1 MAQTA
6 PVVAPTLEEFEVA
19 HANVAQVAIQTPV
32 LHSHYLTELVG
43 QEVFLKC
50 ENLQRTGAYK
60 LRGAYHERV
69 LLQPALATTPR
80 VLLSPLK
87 SSASRQP
94 SLCRLAHLC
103 LSFRPLKTTV
113 LR

>member
-6 PVVAPTLEEFEVA
+6 PVVAPTLEEFEAA

-32 LHSHYLTELVG
+32 LHSHFLTELVG

-60 LRGAYHERV
+60 LRGAFNRISN
-69 LLQPALATTPR
+69 LTPA
-80 VLLSPLK
+80 
-87 SSASRQP
+87 
-94 SLCRLAHLC
+94 
-103 LSFRPLKTTV
+103 
-113 LR
+113 